1 MSDCMGE
8 KTKLI
13 VDDTTIYEIDI
24 ECFSCLSNEER
35 SRYYDSELKRV
46 IEQDE
51 RMRDTFM
58 QR

>member
-1 MSDCMGE
+1 MGD

-13 VDDTTIYEIDI
+13 VDDTTIYEIDM

-46 IEQDE
+46 IEQEE
-51 RMRDTFM
+51 RISDTFM
-58 QR
+58 HR

>member
-1 MSDCMGE
+1 MGE

-13 VDDTTIYEIDI
+13 VDDTTIYEIDM

-51 RMRDTFM
+51 RMTDTFM